1 MNEMQELIQEI
12 LTGMQRRYRGMSEI
26 ERLTKELADT
36 LSSGERESA
45 QLLLNMRQS
54 EMEKVGDVDH
64 ALREM
69 LHVLEPEKREYIA
82 GLMNGNEQ
90 SGYDSPEE
98 EKIVRMAEQTS
109 RILERIIVVD
119 KILSQKLAGKDSYYR

>member
-36 LSSGERESA
+36 LSSGDRESA

-69 LHVLEPEKREYIA
+69 LHVLESEKREYIA

>member
-36 LSSGERESA
+36 LSSGDRESA

-64 ALREM
+64 ALGKCSMFWNLR
-69 LHVLEPEKREYIA
+69 
-82 GLMNGNEQ
+82 NE
-90 SGYDSPEE
+90 S
-98 EKIVRMAEQTS
+98 I
-109 RILERIIVVD
+109 
-119 KILSQKLAGKDSYYR
+119 SQDL

>member
-36 LSSGERESA
+36 LSSGDRESA

-54 EMEKVGDVDH
+54 EMEKVGDVGSMRFGKCSMFWN
-64 ALREM
+64 LR
-69 LHVLEPEKREYIA
+69 
-82 GLMNGNEQ
+82 NE
-90 SGYDSPEE
+90 S
-98 EKIVRMAEQTS
+98 I
-109 RILERIIVVD
+109 
-119 KILSQKLAGKDSYYR
+119 SQDL

>member
-36 LSSGERESA
+36 LSSGDRESA

>member
-36 LSSGERESA
+36 LSSGDRESA

-64 ALREM
+64 TLREM

-90 SGYDSPEE
+90 FGYDSPEE

>member
-12 LTGMQRRYRGMSEI
+12 LTDMQRRYRGMSEI

-36 LSSGERESA
+36 LSSGDRESA

>member
-36 LSSGERESA
+36 LSSGDRESA

-119 KILSQKLAGKDSYYR
+119 RILSQKLAGKDSYYR